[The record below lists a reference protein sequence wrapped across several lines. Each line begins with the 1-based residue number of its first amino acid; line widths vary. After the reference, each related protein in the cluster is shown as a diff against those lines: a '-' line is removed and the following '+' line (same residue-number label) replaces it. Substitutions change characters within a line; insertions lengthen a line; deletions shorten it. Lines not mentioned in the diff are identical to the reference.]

1 MRQGGACLCSCGEP
15 DTVPDLM
22 RVRNMLPGRAVC
34 VFMLMSDW
42 IHPWEKLMGAGIWW
56 RRESKW

>member
-1 MRQGGACLCSCGEP
+1 
-15 DTVPDLM
+15 M